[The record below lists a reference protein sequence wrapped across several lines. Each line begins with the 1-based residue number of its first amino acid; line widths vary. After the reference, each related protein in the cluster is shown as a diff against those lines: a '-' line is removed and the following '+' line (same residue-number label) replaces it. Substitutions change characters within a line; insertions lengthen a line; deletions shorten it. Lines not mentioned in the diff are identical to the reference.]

1 MNTEEKKRE
10 AENMN
15 RVHRIFTHPL
25 YKDCL
30 KKNEEAEKERVFCGH
45 DMPHFLDVARLA
57 YLFSLER
64 GYGVPKEEIYAA
76 ALLHDIGRW
85 RQYCDGTPHDKASA
99 ELAEGIL
106 ESCGFSKREQSRIL
120 TAILSHRGKENAVK
134 EAATKEAG
142 HLAEILY
149 DADKL
154 SRPCYGCGAIKECD
168 WEKEKKNLQILW

>member
-1 MNTEEKKRE
+1 MMDIEEKKRE

-45 DMPHFLDVARLA
+45 DMTHFLDVARLA

-85 RQYCDGTPHDKASA
+85 RQYRDGTPHDKASA

-106 ESCGFSKREQSRIL
+106 AECGFSEMEQSRIL
-120 TAILSHRGKENAVK
+120 AAILSHRGKDNETRRV
-134 EAATKEAG
+134 EY
-142 HLAEILY
+142 LSEILY

-154 SRPCYGCGAIKECD
+154 SRPCYACGAERECD
-168 WEKEKKNLQILW
+168 WAKEKKNLQILW